1 MRCLRLNKLVMR
13 EVKEQ
18 KGEKKKVKKLVH
30 NGKVHLA
37 YPANLQALFSNT

>member
-1 MRCLRLNKLVMR
+1 MF
-13 EVKEQ
+13 ETEQ
-18 KGEKKKVKKLVH
+18 ARNERSEGEKGEKKKVKKLVH

>member
-1 MRCLRLNKLVMR
+1 MF
-13 EVKEQ
+13 ETEQ
-18 KGEKKKVKKLVH
+18 ARTERSEGAKKVKKKVKKLVH